1 MKRSYLVILATAAF
15 ASASPALAIDKVYS
29 PNVVKHELEIEYAG
43 SRTFSPDA
51 DRNDA
56 ESHEFELEYT
66 PTDRL
71 KLEFEGGY
79 EKEPG
84 EKLRFEARE
93 FGGIYQFF
101 EPGEKWADVA
111 LKVMYVN
118 AASRDG
124 DDALEVK
131 LLAEKQTGHFLHR
144 INIGVETPLAS
155 HSATERSVQ
164 WNTRYL
170 LNKHFNPGIEIQSDL
185 GTTAENG
192 TFDKQE
198 HYAGPAVFGTL
209 VPGLKYE
216 AAWYWGIS
224 HAASRNAARMLLEY
238 EHYF

>member
-1 MKRSYLVILATAAF
+1 MRPSVVLLTAA
-15 ASASPALAIDKVYS
+15 ALAAASPAFAIDKVYS
-29 PNVVKHELEIEYAG
+29 PNVVKHELEIEYSGA
-43 SRTFSPDA
+43 RTFSSSPDS
-51 DRNDA
+51 NDA
-56 ESHEFELEYT
+56 EGHEFELEYT

-71 KLEFEGGY
+71 KLELEGGY

-101 EPGEKWADVA
+101 EPGEKWADLA

-118 AASRDG
+118 AASDG
-124 DDALEVK
+124 EDAVEVK
-131 LLAEKQTGHFLHR
+131 LLAEKQTGHLLHR
-144 INIGVETPLAS
+144 INIGIETPLAS

-170 LNKHFNPGIEIQSDL
+170 LNEHFNPGFEIQSDL
-185 GTTAENG
+185 GTARENG
-192 TFDKQE
+192 SFDAQE
-198 HYAGPAVFGTL
+198 HYAGPAAFGTI

-216 AAWYWGIS
+216 AAWYWGLS
-224 HAASRNAARMLLEY
+224 HAASRNAARVLLEY